1 MDQYGNYTWEDLE
14 AKTGTGTILNIHN
27 TQKATPATGRL
38 AMMSGCESR
47 KKRFGF
53 VNDQLLT

>member
-1 MDQYGNYTWEDLE
+1 MDQDGNYTWEDLK
-14 AKTGTGTILNIHN
+14 AKMELVQFQVFITLRRPH
-27 TQKATPATGRL
+27 QPGRL

-47 KKRFGF
+47 KKRFGC